1 MSSAELLLESG
12 EPLDVRSFEITERLS
27 TPFRIRIVA
36 VSSHHDLDFEA
47 TIGRPAALRVTN
59 GAAFALVPTRT
70 WVGVCTRCEQTRVE
84 AGGLSTYEL
93 TLESQLWLL
102 GQRRT
107 HRVFQ
112 HLTAPQ
118 LVSQILTEW
127 NVEHDVELDPTA
139 YRPLELRVQYGET
152 DLAFLTRIL
161 EEAGISF
168 VTVEAGTK
176 MRLVLRDAPQS
187 HEERPSGPITFIDS
201 PQQAQAAQVEYATLL
216 SFRRAA
222 RSARVVLRDF
232 DFRNPSFELVG
243 VAAVKTDGVEDAME
257 DYRFTPGR
265 FLTEGHQGGETPTA
279 DDKGIARYDQGSG
292 VALAARIL
300 ESQRVRRRTVSFRTN
315 AFDLAPGVV
324 FRLQNHPKSELG
336 PGSSLLVSELVLR
349 GEVGQE
355 WTAEVGAVFTADP
368 YRPELTTEKP
378 AVHGVQSAIV
388 VGPPGDSVHTD
399 EFGRVRV
406 QFLWDRTKAFD
417 DGSSCWIRVSQA
429 WAGSR
434 YGHVVLPRIGHEVL
448 VAFVDGNPDQPIVVG
463 RVFNGAAQVPYK
475 LPGSKLVSA
484 WKSDSNSNIIVFDDT
499 PKEEGFFTQAEKNR
513 VGIVKKDETYLTG
526 GKRVLAIGKEY
537 KSRVGKKQSHFAG
550 KEYKSF
556 AGKKVSSGTI
566 YEWSGKAGFNASVKS
581 GKEVKL
587 AVQPVVPVVMAII
600 DFFQDWTKLKKALP
614 DGPPDLSAV
623 LPSFTKGSVT
633 VKSAKTAPPKML
645 SKEKIDEGIED
656 VVNLLGL
663 ALKGKSSSDLADL
676 FDDPV
681 EEAIA
686 KLLDD
691 AKAAGLIPAKL
702 LPLANLAALLEH
714 LQNLLDA
721 ILEDGKSTAP
731 KLAKAKKPKKEEDSS
746 AVDVL
751 QDVAQAILDRIVP
764 TTKVSVE
771 HQKIGFKTK
780 KAKIELKEDSIT
792 FKADKDIE
800 IKAGGTIKIEGAS
813 VKIKPD
819 PCKGSKGGKDAK
831 GDKGD
836 KAAKPAKSPGTEGKM
851 DASSLGAAAGGAAVA
866 AEAGKA
872 KK

>member
-1 MSSAELLLESG
+1 
-12 EPLDVRSFEITERLS
+12 
-27 TPFRIRIVA
+27 
-36 VSSHHDLDFEA
+36 
-47 TIGRPAALRVTN
+47 
-59 GAAFALVPTRT
+59 
-70 WVGVCTRCEQTRVE
+70 
-84 AGGLSTYEL
+84 
-93 TLESQLWLL
+93 
-102 GQRRT
+102 
-107 HRVFQ
+107 
-112 HLTAPQ
+112 
-118 LVSQILTEW
+118 
-127 NVEHDVELDPTA
+127 
-139 YRPLELRVQYGET
+139 
-152 DLAFLTRIL
+152 
-161 EEAGISF
+161 
-168 VTVEAGTK
+168 
-176 MRLVLRDAPQS
+176 
-187 HEERPSGPITFIDS
+187 
-201 PQQAQAAQVEYATLL
+201 
-216 SFRRAA
+216 
-222 RSARVVLRDF
+222 
-232 DFRNPSFELVG
+232 
-243 VAAVKTDGVEDAME
+243 
-257 DYRFTPGR
+257 
-265 FLTEGHQGGETPTA
+265 
-279 DDKGIARYDQGSG
+279 
-292 VALAARIL
+292 
-300 ESQRVRRRTVSFRTN
+300 
-315 AFDLAPGVV
+315 
-324 FRLQNHPKSELG
+324 
-336 PGSSLLVSELVLR
+336 
-349 GEVGQE
+349 
-355 WTAEVGAVFTADP
+355 
-368 YRPELTTEKP
+368 
-378 AVHGVQSAIV
+378 
-388 VGPPGDSVHTD
+388 
-399 EFGRVRV
+399 
-406 QFLWDRTKAFD
+406 
-417 DGSSCWIRVSQA
+417 
-429 WAGSR
+429 
-434 YGHVVLPRIGHEVL
+434 
-448 VAFVDGNPDQPIVVG
+448 
-463 RVFNGAAQVPYK
+463 
-475 LPGSKLVSA
+475 
-484 WKSDSNSNIIVFDDT
+484 
-499 PKEEGFFTQAEKNR
+499 
-513 VGIVKKDETYLTG
+513 VKKDETYLTG

-633 VKSAKTAPPKML
+633 VKSAKIAPPKML